1 MYDRISGLST
11 PPTQAVEP
19 SQSVNSDSFME
30 TVADLSLRRTP
41 LPGDLPDMGCCAS
54 KPNFSDPNNPSTS
67 GPVRPNAPLFEYRTA
82 ELADANV
89 EGICVGLTA
98 EWLGNLQNSP
108 RSRMTALTPGSDGH
122 DSAAVWQQRYLDIRG
137 DLRKQGAEP
146 PQANSD
152 AKCAMLQEAGLQPS
166 QREKVYS
173 FDDPASISRML
184 GKITADGSRYLLSLK
199 FVEGGRHTVAT
210 STFDGTTTLF
220 DPNYGEFSVPS
231 DQVDSLLQ
239 RLADRY
245 IDPNGLYLKS
255 IATRKMS

>member
-19 SQSVNSDSFME
+19 SQSVDSDGFME
-30 TVADLSLRRTP
+30 TVADLALRRSP

-54 KPNFSDPNNPSTS
+54 KPNVSDPNNPSTS
-67 GPVRPNAPLFEYRTA
+67 GPVRPNDPLFDYRSV

-89 EGICVGLTA
+89 DGICVGLTA

-122 DSAAVWQQRYLDIRG
+122 GSSAVWQQRYLDLRG
-137 DLRKQGAEP
+137 DLRNEGAEP

-152 AKCAMLQEAGLQPS
+152 AKYAMLQEAGLQPS
-166 QREKVYS
+166 HKEKVYS
-173 FDDPASISRML
+173 FDDPASISSML

-199 FVEGGRHTVAT
+199 FVEGGGHTVAT
-210 STFDGTTTLF
+210 STLNGRTTLF